1 MELAEYAVANKLVEE
16 PAFVWWVRPVL
27 RRRDRILK
35 KVKSRYWA
43 KTHKYGIELPKSVA
57 AALAVDRKTGTDFW
71 MKAIEKEMKNVM
83 PAFEFRDGN
92 IVPIGYNWIDCHM
105 IFDVKMDLT
114 RKARLVAGGHQTDV
128 PSESTY
134 SSVVSRDSVRIAFTL
149 AALNDLDVLAADVQ
163 NAYLNA
169 PTKERV

>member
-71 MKAIEKEMKNVM
+71 MNAMINDLRQEGITPTFGIDLAKEIICSQVCS
-83 PAFEFRDGN
+83 EYLSRS
-92 IVPIGYNWIDCHM
+92 IGK
-105 IFDVKMDLT
+105 FDLT
-114 RKARLVAGGHQTDV
+114 LVRA
-128 PSESTY
+128 E
-134 SSVVSRDSVRIAFTL
+134 
-149 AALNDLDVLAADVQ
+149 
-163 NAYLNA
+163 
-169 PTKERV
+169 